1 MLYSINFEHF
11 IYLRPTFTL
20 DSQTCISLDCGRSHR
35 THWKLRSW
43 SSNQEISVRWLQH
56 YFILLTSAYFF
67 YLLKRNV
74 SWQNKHLLL
83 LTYHEKDGWLLW
95 TGTGWS
101 SHVRSGRQSNVKR
114 TFFKARNS
122 TTMSTNILCFPDL
135 IHLITTCL
143 SQICPEKLQG
153 KYKNAQFLV
162 PTIIWFL
169 KKSILRD
176 EGCF

>member
-1 MLYSINFEHF
+1 MLCSINFEHF

-20 DSQTCISLDCGRSHR
+20 DSQTCVSLDCGRSHR
-35 THWKLRSW
+35 THWTLRSW
-43 SSNQEISVRWLQH
+43 SSNQEISSCKVTAALF
-56 YFILLTSAYFF
+56 YFTNLCLAFF

-74 SWQNKHLLL
+74 SWQNKHFRL

-122 TTMSTNILCFPDL
+122 KTMSTNILCFPDFSL
-135 IHLITTCL
+135 DHHLPVSNLPREI
-143 SQICPEKLQG
+143 PG
-153 KYKNAQFLV
+153 K
-162 PTIIWFL
+162 I
-169 KKSILRD
+169 
-176 EGCF
+176 